1 MMEKYSSGFEKIML
15 KVSGEALGGEGG
27 FGIHEPTVNMVAY
40 EISKAVKIGKRIGV
54 VIGAGNFFRGITGVS
69 GGMDRVTADY
79 MGMMATI
86 MNALALRE
94 AIRGTGIGAEVLS
107 AIEVGRV
114 AKFYDPQKGRRLLE
128 KGTVVICAAGT
139 GNPYFTTD
147 TAAVLRAL
155 ELNCD
160 VVLKATKV
168 DGVYDKDPMKFPDAV
183 KFDKIAYAEVLEKK
197 LGVMD
202 LTAVTLAMEGKMPI
216 VVFRLAR
223 EDSITHI
230 SKGDFNHSTLIWSD

>member
-1 MMEKYSSGFEKIML
+1 MQDFSSGFEKIML
-15 KVSGEALGGEGG
+15 KVSGEALGGESG
-27 FGIHEPTVNMVAY
+27 FGIHEPILNMVAY
-40 EISKAVKIGKRIGV
+40 EISKAVKSGKHIGV
-54 VIGAGNFFRGITGVS
+54 VMGAGNFFRGITGVS

-94 AIRGTGIGAEVLS
+94 AIRGTGTSAEVLS
-107 AIEVGRV
+107 AIEVGR
-114 AKFYDPQKGRRLLE
+114 AAEFYDPEKGRRLFE
-128 KGTVVICAAGT
+128 KGTVVLCAAGT

-160 VVLKATKV
+160 AVLKATKV
-168 DGVYDKDPMKFPDAV
+168 DGVYDKDPMKFSDAH
-183 KFDKIAYAEVLEKK
+183 KFDRISYPEVIEKK

-223 EDSITHI
+223 EDSIIHI
-230 SKGDFNHSTLIWSD
+230 SRGDFNHSTLICSD